1 MPNAP
6 KKPCAYGGCPN
17 LVDHGYCEQ
26 HKSAARQSNDQH
38 REWQRLY
45 DTRLWKHI
53 RERQLA
59 KEPWCAEC
67 LRANIYTPA
76 TDCDHIEPHRGDPA
90 RFFKGPFQSFC
101 HSCHSKKTEQEV
113 RGRGGKNV

>member
-17 LVDHGYCEQ
+17 LVDHGYCEI
-26 HKSAARQSNDQH
+26 HKAAASHVVDQH
-38 REWQRLY
+38 REWQSLY
-45 DTRLWKHI
+45 NTRLWRRI
-53 RERQLA
+53 SQRQLT

-76 TDCDHIEPHRGDPA
+76 TECDHINPHRGDKEK
-90 RFFKGPFQSFC
+90 FFKGPFQSLC
-101 HSCHSKKTEQEV
+101 KPCHSKKTNEEL
-113 RGRGGKNV
+113 GRGGKNV